1 MNTTIDWFAR
11 WPEQALY
18 SVTSAFVAEEQGI
31 PEELKQN
38 IIEHIVSVHLSV
50 NKKSQEFE
58 QQLQRHN
65 YVTPKNFLDFINKY
79 LDLLRQN
86 KKKIADLHKRFD
98 GGLKVIHSICL
109 YIYIYLLILETH

>member
-18 SVTSAFVAEEQGI
+18 SVANAFVAEEQGI
-31 PEELKQN
+31 PEELKQVSYTQNPFSYNLLEN
-38 IIEHIVSVHLSV
+38 IIEHIVSVHLAV

-98 GGLKVIHSICL
+98 GGLKVF
-109 YIYIYLLILETH
+109 